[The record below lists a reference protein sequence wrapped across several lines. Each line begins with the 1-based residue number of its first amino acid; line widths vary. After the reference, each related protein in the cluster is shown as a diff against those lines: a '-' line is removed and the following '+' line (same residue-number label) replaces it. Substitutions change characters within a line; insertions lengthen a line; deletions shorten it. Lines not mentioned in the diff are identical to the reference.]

1 MDKYRDEKKYQWT
14 RAGEIKE
21 LTDKEGP
28 VLFLNQFSPMDV
40 KQH

>member
-28 VLFLNQFSPMDV
+28 VLFLNKFSPMDV